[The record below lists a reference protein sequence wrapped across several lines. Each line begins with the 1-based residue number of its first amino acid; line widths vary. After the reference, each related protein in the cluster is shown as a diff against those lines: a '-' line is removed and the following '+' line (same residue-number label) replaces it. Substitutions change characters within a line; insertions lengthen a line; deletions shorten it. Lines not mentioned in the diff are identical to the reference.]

1 MPTVTNRKL
10 TMTRAGTPLG
20 TKFNVLVTYT
30 VNFSQVE
37 SNLVGL
43 GMTFADE
50 AVLIGVD
57 PPGGTTGTPLR
68 LVGGGLIPVTGKNQS
83 QAIERKHEA
92 VVSRVL
98 LDEDPDTIF
107 KDDDEIRCRI
117 QVSSPNLST
126 NLTQAFTD
134 QVILDVPVNQ

>member
-1 MPTVTNRKL
+1 
-10 TMTRAGTPLG
+10 MTRAGTPIG

-83 QAIERKHEA
+83 QSIEREHKA
-92 VVSRVL
+92 VVNRLL
-98 LDEDPDTIF
+98 LDEDPDTISI
-107 KDDDEIRCRI
+107 DDDEIRCRI

>member
-10 TMTRAGTPLG
+10 TMTRAGTPVG

-50 AVLIGVD
+50 ALLIGVD
-57 PPGGTTGTPLR
+57 PPGGTTGTPLT

-83 QAIERKHEA
+83 QAIDRKHEA

-98 LDEDPDTIF
+98 LDEDPDTF
-107 KDDDEIRCRI
+107 
-117 QVSSPNLST
+117 
-126 NLTQAFTD
+126 
-134 QVILDVPVNQ
+134 

>member
-1 MPTVTNRKL
+1 MPTLTNRKL
-10 TMTRAGTPLG
+10 TLTPSGTPAGTNM
-20 TKFNVLVTYT
+20 NVLVTYT
-30 VNFSQVE
+30 VNLSQLE

-83 QAIERKHEA
+83 QSIEREHKA
-92 VVSRVL
+92 VVSRLL
-98 LDEDPDTIF
+98 LDEDPDTISI
-107 KDDDEIRCRI
+107 DDDEIRCRI

-134 QVILDVPVNQ
+134 QVILDVPGNQ